1 MLSLVDAEYV
11 CALDLDM
18 DVFLPTLEPFADAVA
33 DEWLDAF
40 ARMRGVGAHLA
51 SHPDHSSPIN
61 AGFMLLRPNRS
72 LYEEG
77 VRLLARADRA
87 WSVDAGWDLLGRP
100 LDVVPRTDVV
110 LLATGGR
117 RHAMA
122 QWVSNGKWDFV
133 GAMLD
138 QVRTRLR
145 AAPQRCVPHAPRAW
159 SRSEPLA
166 RPSSRTRRSAA
177 PRPARMAPGSPS
189 ALYARCVWSGCGT
202 RPTSSTRWPVVR
214 SQGFFFHMYRVRRS
228 WPYGIDERCLP
239 PVTASEGVA
248 RASANARVSASAAL
262 MAGAEPKQR
271 RQWRY
276 RLAHMFNKPFRSN
289 LCGMLAKPPAL
300 DTKGR
305 RDAIYAHKASSWH
318 AGLVQAFGGRNADE
332 PSLMPAQLRARCA
345 AASAQQVACARTR
358 LKQLGGRW
366 AEIAY
371 SMLPLDRA
379 YSTPAIFA
387 YTTSGCPKLVVGA
400 A

>member
-1 MLSLVDAEYV
+1 MLRAARLGEAIERRSGRDVALDVYTTGLLSLVDAEYV

-138 QVRTRLR
+138 
-145 AAPQRCVPHAPRAW
+145 
-159 SRSEPLA
+159 
-166 RPSSRTRRSAA
+166 
-177 PRPARMAPGSPS
+177 
-189 ALYARCVWSGCGT
+189 
-202 RPTSSTRWPVVR
+202 
-214 SQGFFFHMYRVRRS
+214 QGFFFHMYRVRRS